1 MVFVFGLQTL
11 YLKAFSI
18 FYYSEGLKPKNKGH
32 TNFYECCDLTKKVYL
47 IYTVEFDVTILYYP
61 STLLLV
67 HQEIVNST
75 SISLI
80 FFKANLMDALPG
92 RGESPTQLW
101 LFICFSTSSLIK
113 KIYMLVSYY
122 LVIMTIKIIPRYL
135 IK

>member
-1 MVFVFGLQTL
+1 ML
-11 YLKAFSI
+11 
-18 FYYSEGLKPKNKGH
+18 
-32 TNFYECCDLTKKVYL
+32 
-47 IYTVEFDVTILYYP
+47 LYYP

-80 FFKANLMDALPG
+80 FFKANLMDDALPG

-113 KIYMLVSYY
+113 KIQMLVSYY
-122 LVIMTIKIIPRYL
+122 LVIMTIKMIPRYL

>member
-1 MVFVFGLQTL
+1 M
-11 YLKAFSI
+11 K
-18 FYYSEGLKPKNKGH
+18 GLKPKNKDH
-32 TNFYECCDLTKKVYL
+32 TNFSECCDLTKKVYL
-47 IYTVEFDVTILYYP
+47 TYTVEFDVTILYYP

-113 KIYMLVSYY
+113 KIHMLVSYY
-122 LVIMTIKIIPRYL
+122 LVIMTIKMIPRYL